1 MTPLGKTLSAIAL
14 GAVAIAITGLPTPA
28 QADPPRWAPAYGYQ
42 THGNT
47 HGYTRP
53 YRVARHYHRR
63 GFRRGHGHG
72 RQVVIIDRRYRA
84 WSPPYS
90 SRVSRRSVDSGLLGG
105 VLGGGIGAFAGS
117 HIGKGN
123 GRTAAIIG
131 GNVLG
136 ALIGSDLGR
145 VGRH

>member
-1 MTPLGKTLSAIAL
+1 MTPFRKTLASLAL

-28 QADPPRWAPAYGYQ
+28 KADPPRWAPAYGYR

-47 HGYTRP
+47 HGY
-53 YRVARHYHRR
+53 YRRFQVIQPHRHRN
-63 GFRRGHGHG
+63 GFRRGHGHN
-72 RQVVIIDRRYRA
+72 RRAVFIDRRYRT

-90 SRVSRRSVDSGLLGG
+90 PRVSRRSFNGGLLGG
-105 VLGGGIGAFAGS
+105 VVGGGIGAFTGS

-131 GNVLG
+131 GTILG
-136 ALIGSDLGR
+136 AIIGNDIGR
-145 VGRH
+145 AGH